1 MFMSLPRLDEASAA
15 SMLAA
20 LGSPARLRVYRA
32 LIRAGDAGINL
43 TDLQREVG
51 IPAST
56 LAHHLGTLVEA
67 GLVARDRRG
76 RELLCTARYD
86 QVRRVSEFLMA
97 ECCAGVSVPTGRA
110 A

>member
-1 MFMSLPRLDEASAA
+1 MNQPRLDEISAA
-15 SMLAA
+15 GMLAA

-32 LIRAGDAGINL
+32 LIRAGEAGINL
-43 TDLQREVG
+43 TELQREVG

-56 LAHHLGTLVEA
+56 LAHHLGTLVDS
-67 GLVARDRRG
+67 GLVARERRG

-86 QVRRVSEFLMA
+86 QVRRVSEFLLA
-97 ECCAGVSVPTGRA
+97 ECCAGASAPRGRA